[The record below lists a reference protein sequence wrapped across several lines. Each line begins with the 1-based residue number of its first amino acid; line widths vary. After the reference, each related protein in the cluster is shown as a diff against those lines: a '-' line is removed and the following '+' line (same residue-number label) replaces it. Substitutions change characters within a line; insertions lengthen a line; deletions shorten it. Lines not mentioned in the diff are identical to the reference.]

1 VTRSEIERRFFALC
15 ERAGIPLPE
24 VNAPVS
30 RMRIDMVWP
39 AHRIA
44 VELDGYEGHHT
55 PAQMERDRR
64 RELHARR
71 QGVSIIRYTWSQV
84 AEEAGLVEADI
95 SSAVR
100 SGGSGSR

>member
-1 VTRSEIERRFFALC
+1 
-15 ERAGIPLPE
+15 
-24 VNAPVS
+24 
-30 RMRIDMVWP
+30 
-39 AHRIA
+39 
-44 VELDGYEGHHT
+44 
-55 PAQMERDRR
+55 MERDRR